1 MVFGYRT
8 HGRGRAASG
17 MQVHDDGRV
26 ELGEGERWEPLTTLD
41 ADALE
46 RLREAVRGSGILHL
60 PERTPAPANI
70 KGGDTCELWSDLEG
84 GVHAFVD
91 AWADGNPAA
100 EPSMALVMTLS
111 GLVSAAQAATGRP

>member
-17 MQVHDDGRV
+17 MRVHDDGRV
-26 ELGEGERWEPLTTLD
+26 ELGEGEAWEPLTTLD
-41 ADALE
+41 AAGLE
-46 RLREAVRGSGILHL
+46 RLRDAVRASGILGL
-60 PERTPAPANI
+60 PERTTAPANI
-70 KGGDTCELWSDLEG
+70 KGGDTCELWSDLDG

-91 AWADGNPAA
+91 AWTEGNPAA

-111 GLVSAAQAATGRP
+111 GLVTAAQAAG